1 MDEVICP
8 NCKEKIKLVHD
19 RKYVDCPYCK
29 EEFKIGEESL
39 LGKTKPDQPQKSL
52 LDKLR
57 GSK

>member
-1 MDEVICP
+1 MAEVICP

-39 LGKTKPDQPQKSL
+39 LGKSGTSKEPKSL

-57 GSK
+57 GGN